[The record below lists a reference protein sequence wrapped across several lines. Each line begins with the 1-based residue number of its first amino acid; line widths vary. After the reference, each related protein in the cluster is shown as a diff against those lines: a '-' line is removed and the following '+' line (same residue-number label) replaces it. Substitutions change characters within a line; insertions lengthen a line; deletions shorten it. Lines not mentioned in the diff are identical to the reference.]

1 MLQAQHETLV
11 RTLRSD
17 FEVAKEVM
25 ATSGGASLSQEVVG
39 WDAVNQV
46 SRQSQSLTLP
56 KMMIGSQWLGKK
68 QDVKDPAPVVDKV
81 RAIVGN
87 TCTIFQRMNAAGDM
101 LRVCTNV
108 ENLDGSRAIG
118 TYIPAVN
125 TDGSPNPVVAAVMRG
140 ETYVGRAFVVKDWC
154 LTAYAPIYDAKRAVI
169 GAVYVGVKQ
178 ENIPDVRRGISEI
191 VVGKSGYVYVLGG
204 SGEQR
209 GKYIISEKGKRDGE
223 SIWEAKDAD
232 GRLFIQ
238 SLVGK
243 AIAAPKGTCDFEC
256 YPWLDQGVLSLATN
270 SRPLRTSSLGTG

>member
-1 MLQAQHETLV
+1 MV
-11 RTLRSD
+11 
-17 FEVAKEVM
+17 
-25 ATSGGASLSQEVVG
+25 
-39 WDAVNQV
+39 
-46 SRQSQSLTLP
+46 
-56 KMMIGSQWLGKK
+56 
-68 QDVKDPAPVVDKV
+68 
-81 RAIVGN
+81 N

-108 ENLDGSRAIG
+108 ENLYGSRGLGLTFPQSTPTARR
-118 TYIPAVN
+118 TPWSPQSCAVKR
-125 TDGSPNPVVAAVMRG
+125 TLAC
-140 ETYVGRAFVVKDWC
+140 AFVVKDWC
-154 LTAYAPIYDAKRAVI
+154 LTAYVPIYDAKRAVI

-243 AIAAPKGTCDFEC
+243 AIASPKGTCDFEMLSVVRPGS
-256 YPWLDQGVLSLATN
+256 YSALAETRGRYVLRALGLGDRRRRLRGRFQALAEFDAALGGLVWWTVVAAFVSLAICGGI
-270 SRPLRTSSLGTG
+270 SLLAGRQLGRAIEGLVGEMGTLTKAAVAGQLQTAGTQKW